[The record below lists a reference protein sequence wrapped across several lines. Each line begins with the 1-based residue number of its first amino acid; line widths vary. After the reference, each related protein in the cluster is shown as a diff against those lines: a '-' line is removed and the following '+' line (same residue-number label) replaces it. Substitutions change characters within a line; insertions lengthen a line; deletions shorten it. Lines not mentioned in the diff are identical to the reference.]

1 MSKIPDSW
9 NLGPLNIVTSKKSID
24 LVECSTV
31 NLMEDMRPFRWR
43 SRSSRTSWESSRMR
57 SISSI

>member
-9 NLGPLNIVTSKKSID
+9 NLGPLNIVTSKKSMD

-31 NLMEDMRPFRWR
+31 NLMEDMRPFRWH
-43 SRSSRTSWESSRMR
+43 SRSS
-57 SISSI
+57 SIAHEKVCQS